1 MPFSHPTFDD
11 RVRQLV
17 AARDDRSFLD
27 IGCGAGKF
35 GKMVRDAKGLRASLI
50 GYEVDPDHAARY
62 QLSELYDELR
72 MTDAMTMVDD
82 LPGYA
87 ADFVFIGDCIEHLR
101 KSDGVDL
108 LHYLVYR
115 AKVIVV
121 IFPSRHIQYD
131 WKGHKW
137 EAHRSVWDE
146 SDFKQFDH
154 VYERSGIMNFVQIT
168 GFPAGPHTAAAKI
181 P

>member
-11 RVRQLV
+11 RVRHLV
-17 AARDDRSFLD
+17 DSREDRSFLD

-35 GKMVRDAKGLRASLI
+35 GQMVRAFKGVRAHLA
-50 GYEVDPDHAARY
+50 GYEIDPQHAAKY
-62 QLSELYDELR
+62 KLDALYDDLR
-72 MTDAMTMVDD
+72 VADAMTMVDER
-82 LPGYA
+82 PGYA

-115 AKVIVV
+115 AKLIVV

-131 WKGHKW
+131 WKGHLW

-154 VYERSGIMNFVQIT
+154 IYSRSGIMNFVQIT
-168 GFPAGPHTAAAKI
+168 GYPAGQHTAAALT